1 MKTLYVS
8 FLWHLH
14 QPSYK
19 DSLTNSYT
27 LPWVRL
33 HSTKGYYDMASILEK
48 FPNIKATFN
57 LTASLLSQIKDI
69 AENNVAD
76 YHYEISKKEAD
87 SLTDE
92 EKIYLLSNFFLCNW
106 ETMVFPYPRFK
117 QLLQKR
123 GKNVSINEIKKRID
137 EFSERD
143 IRDLQVFYNLTWFG
157 FKAREDEFIN
167 NLFIKGE
174 DFTENEKQ
182 TLLKKQR
189 EIAAS
194 IILKYKNLQD
204 KGQIEIS
211 TSPFYH
217 PILPLL
223 MDGKKGGFDFKDDA
237 KAQVENAINLYSSLF
252 GKPPK
257 GMWPPEGGV
266 SSDIFSMLS
275 QSEISWIAT
284 DEEILFNTIPN
295 LPRHSIYKMYE
306 MENIKIFFRDKN
318 LSNSISFVY
327 SKNKPEKSVSDF
339 IGHIKGIR
347 DYVSAIPGEHI
358 VSIILDGENPWEY
371 YKDGGEAFLSGIY
384 EELLNLDDVKTI
396 TFSEFA
402 NIAKESTKITNIYP
416 GSWID
421 HSFRIWRGK
430 IEKDKAWDYLKKTRD
445 DLQRIAPDNKNAW
458 EEIYIAEGSDWFWWY
473 GDDFESSQDD
483 IFDLIFRTHL
493 KNVYKIIDKTPPS
506 YLDEAITKPKFIKPL
521 TFPIHSISPII
532 DGRITSYYEW
542 LCAGSYDISF
552 SGGTMHYSENRIKK
566 IMYGYDLKTLYI
578 AIDASNHFLENEFLV
593 INIETRTRYKIIV
606 SKNGKG
612 ELFEIN
618 PDLTLTKKGDLEN
631 MAFYKILELAIPFEI
646 ISVGQKEEVRFTA
659 SFERN
664 GIIVEVW
671 PKAGY
676 ISMLVPTPEYEAM
689 KWSC

>member
-1 MKTLYVS
+1 MKTLYLS

-14 QPSYK
+14 QPFYK

-57 LTASLLSQIKDI
+57 LTPSLLSQIRDI
-69 AENNVAD
+69 AKNDVAD
-76 YHYEISKKEAD
+76 YHYEISKKPAN
-87 SLTDE
+87 SLTDDD
-92 EKIYLLSNFFLCNW
+92 KIYLLSNFFLCNW

-123 GKNVSINEIKKRID
+123 GKNVSINEIKKRIN

-143 IRDLQVFYNLTWFG
+143 IRDLQVFYNLSWFG

-223 MDGKKGGFDFKDDA
+223 MDGKRGGFDLKEDA
-237 KAQVENAINLYSSLF
+237 KAQLENAISLYSEMF
-252 GKPPK
+252 GKPPR

-266 SSDIFSMLS
+266 SDEIFPLLS
-275 QSEISWIAT
+275 QSEISWCAT

-295 LPRHSIYKMYE
+295 LGRHSIYKMYE
-306 MENIKIFFRDKN
+306 LEGVKVFFRDKN
-318 LSNSISFVY
+318 LSNLISFVY
-327 SKNKPEKSVSDF
+327 SQNKPENAISDF
-339 IGHIKGIR
+339 ISHLKRIR

-384 EELLNLDDVKTI
+384 EELSSLSDLKTI

-402 NIAKESTKITNIYP
+402 NIAKESTKLTNIYP

-430 IEKDKAWDYLKKTRD
+430 IEKDKAWDYLKNTRD
-445 DLQRIAPDNKNAW
+445 ELIRNMPNNKSAW

-473 GDDFESSQDD
+473 GDDFECSQDD

-493 KNVYKIIDKTPPS
+493 KNVYKIMGKTPPF

-542 LCAGSYDISF
+542 LCAGSYEISF

-578 AIDASNHFLENEFLV
+578 AIDVLNHFLENEFLV
-593 INIETRTRYKIIV
+593 INIETKARYKVIV

-612 ELFEIN
+612 ELFEIASEGS
-618 PDLTLTKKGDLEN
+618 LIKKEDLEN
-631 MAFYKILELAIPFEI
+631 IAFSKILELAIPFEI
-646 ISVGQKEEVRFTA
+646 ISVGQKEEVRFTV
-659 SFERN
+659 SLERSGMVIEN
-664 GIIVEVW
+664 W
-671 PKAGY
+671 PKSGY
-676 ISMLVPTPEYEAM
+676 ISMFVPTPEYEAM